1 MNASVLQENFSKA
14 ISGVSR
20 IVSTRPSL
28 PILSNVLLRTEKGK
42 LSVIGTDLTTSL
54 VLEMGGK
61 IEKEGSVTVPA
72 RDLAAF
78 VATLPPGKIELS
90 SDDVSLS
97 IRSGLS
103 RARLLG
109 VAATEFPTIDIP
121 RDKGVSV
128 LRERILGALRNTL
141 FAVAADES
149 RPILTGIKI
158 APVARKSGNLM
169 VLTATDGFRLS
180 VVEVGV
186 DGAPFESPCV
196 VPGRTLSELARVA
209 SGESVSLVVTSDG
222 VAFSFEGG
230 WVLGRLL
237 AGEFPP
243 AERIIP
249 ERSDLVVTMD
259 RVELER
265 AVRAAA
271 VFARDSA
278 NIVRWI
284 VKDGELTIS
293 ANSPQIGEN
302 ETRLS
307 VSGVGSGP
315 SESEGREIA
324 FNARYLLDWIGSV
337 NSEQIEFGM
346 SGPLKPGVFR
356 PVGDKSYT
364 HVIMPVRTQ
373 KEESSG

>member
-14 ISGVSR
+14 ISGISR
-20 IVSTRPSL
+20 IISTRPTL
-28 PILSNVLLRTEKGK
+28 PILSHLLLKAEKGK

-90 SDDVSLS
+90 SD
-97 IRSGLS
+97 GLS
-103 RARLLG
+103 LAMRSESSRAKILG
-109 VAATEFPTIDIP
+109 AAAAEFPVIDVP
-121 RDKGVSV
+121 KEKGAVI
-128 LRERILGALRNTL
+128 LRERLVTALRETL

-158 APVARKSGNLM
+158 APGKRKTRETM

-180 VVEVGV
+180 TAVLELDDVVSS
-186 DGAPFESPCV
+186 PPCV

-209 SGESVSLVVTSDG
+209 SGESVSLAVTRDG
-222 VAFSFEGG
+222 VAFSFDGG

-249 ERSDLVVTMD
+249 EKSDAVIAMD

-265 AVRAAA
+265 AIRSAA

-278 NIVRWI
+278 NIVRWEMRG
-284 VKDGELTIS
+284 GELTVS

-302 ETRLS
+302 ETKLS
-307 VSGVGSGP
+307 ISGSG
-315 SESEGREIA
+315 SGEIA

-337 NSEQIEFGM
+337 DSEQIEFGM

-356 PVGDKSYT
+356 PVGDNTYT

-373 KEESSG
+373 KDESSE

>member
-1 MNASVLQENFSKA
+1 MNVSVLQENFSKA
-14 ISGVSR
+14 ISGISR
-20 IVSTRPSL
+20 IISTRSTL
-28 PILSNVLLRTEKGK
+28 PILSHLLLKAEKGK
-42 LSVIGTDLTTSL
+42 LLVIGTDLTTSL

-72 RDLAAF
+72 RDLTAF
-78 VATLPPGKIELS
+78 VATLPPGKVDVS
-90 SDDVSLS
+90 SDGSSLS
-97 IRSGLS
+97 IRSGPS
-103 RARLLG
+103 HAKLLG
-109 VAATEFPTIDIP
+109 IAATEFPTIDTP
-121 RDKGVSV
+121 KERGTVMSREKLAAT
-128 LRERILGALRNTL
+128 LRETL
-141 FAVAADES
+141 FAVATDES

-158 APVARKSGNLM
+158 APAKRKTGSAM
-169 VLTATDGFRLS
+169 ILTATDGFRLS
-180 VVEVGV
+180 TAVLELDDVVSS
-186 DGAPFESPCV
+186 PPCV
-196 VPGRTLSELARVA
+196 VPGRTLSELSRVG
-209 SGESVSLVVTSDG
+209 SGETVFLAVTSDG
-222 VAFSFEGG
+222 VAFSFDGG

-249 ERSDLVVTMD
+249 ERSDVVLTMD

-265 AVRAAA
+265 AIRAAA
-271 VFARDSA
+271 VFARESA

-302 ETRLS
+302 ETKLS
-307 VSGVGSGP
+307 VSGKGSG
-315 SESEGREIA
+315 EIA

-337 NSEQIEFGM
+337 DSEQIEFGM

-356 PVGDKSYT
+356 PVGDKTYT

-373 KEESSG
+373 KEEPSG

>member
-20 IVSTRPSL
+20 IISTRPTL
-28 PILSNVLLRTEKGK
+28 PILSHLLLKAEKGK
-42 LSVIGTDLTTSL
+42 LFVIGTDLTTSL

-72 RDLAAF
+72 RELAAF

-90 SDDVSLS
+90 SDGLSLAM
-97 IRSGLS
+97 RSESS
-103 RARLLG
+103 RARVLG
-109 VAATEFPTIDIP
+109 TAATDFPVIDIP
-121 RDKGVSV
+121 KEKGAVI
-128 LRERILGALRNTL
+128 LREKLVVALKETL
-141 FAVAADES
+141 FSVATDES
-149 RPILTGIKI
+149 RPILTGVKI
-158 APVARKSGNLM
+158 APGKRKTKEAM

-180 VVEVGV
+180 MVTFEVNG
-186 DGAPFESPCV
+186 DPLPTPCV

-209 SGESVSLVVTSDG
+209 AGEGVSFAVTSDG
-222 VAFSFEGG
+222 IAFSFDGG
-230 WVLGRLL
+230 WILGRLL

-249 ERSDLVVTMD
+249 EKNELVVTID

-265 AVRAAA
+265 AIRQAA

-278 NIVRWI
+278 NIIRWAI
-284 VKDGELTIS
+284 KNGSLTVS

-302 ETRLS
+302 ETKLS
-307 VSGVGSGP
+307 VSGAGSG
-315 SESEGREIA
+315 EIA
-324 FNARYLLDWIGSV
+324 FSARYLLDWIGSV
-337 NSEQIEFGM
+337 NSEQVEFGM

-356 PVGDKSYT
+356 PVGDKTYT
-364 HVIMPVRTQ
+364 HVIMPVRVQ
-373 KEESSG
+373 KEESSE